1 MSESFDEKSLCEE
14 DFGIID
20 RKSNSDVLAFGEPDP
35 ICLGRWRF
43 YARGSLVANSL
54 ALRKVD
60 IESI

>member
-43 YARGSLVANSL
+43 TPEVAS
-54 ALRKVD
+54 
-60 IESI
+60 